1 MITAED
7 ILLLTSSGE
16 GYNSEFKLAVPSKV
30 RDLTEEV
37 CAFANA
43 AGGIL
48 LMGVNDHNEIT
59 GIRMDNVKRS
69 AIQNSIGEI
78 SPPLH
83 CSLSF
88 KGTVEKTVE
97 KTVENIIKNLI
108 LENPKI
114 TTKNMI
120 KATGLTRRGVE
131 YHLNKLKDSGKIE
144 RVGSDRGGYW
154 KVIEINNEQ

>member
-1 MITAED
+1 
-7 ILLLTSSGE
+7 
-16 GYNSEFKLAVPSKV
+16 
-30 RDLTEEV
+30 
-37 CAFANA
+37 
-43 AGGIL
+43 
-48 LMGVNDHNEIT
+48 
-59 GIRMDNVKRS
+59 
-69 AIQNSIGEI
+69 
-78 SPPLH
+78 
-83 CSLSF
+83 
-88 KGTVEKTVE
+88 VE